1 MAKGKHHYERLKKEL
16 GLHTCVDAFA
26 KQKHDPSAELKG
38 ATMDY
43 KSSLQSHPLAEYEAP
58 SPLPETTENA
68 VCALGLIV
76 ALVGIIA
83 GTVFIIKGVRKA
95 NTAERRGPL

>member
-26 KQKHDPSAELKG
+26 KQRHDPSAELKG

-43 KSSLQSHPLAEYEAP
+43 KSSLQSHPLEYNT
-58 SPLPETTENA
+58 LNTMK
-68 VCALGLIV
+68 LLI
-76 ALVGIIA
+76 L
-83 GTVFIIKGVRKA
+83 FESK
-95 NTAERRGPL
+95 EP

>member
-1 MAKGKHHYERLKKEL
+1 MAVRRL
-16 GLHTCVDAFA
+16 TYFS
-26 KQKHDPSAELKG
+26 P
-38 ATMDY
+38 
-43 KSSLQSHPLAEYEAP
+43 EYEAP

-83 GTVFIIKGVRKA
+83 GTVFIINPAQRFS
-95 NTAERRGPL
+95 

>member
-16 GLHTCVDAFA
+16 GLHTCVDTFA

-43 KSSLQSHPLAEYEAP
+43 KSSLQSHPLEYNT
-58 SPLPETTENA
+58 LNTMK
-68 VCALGLIV
+68 LLI
-76 ALVGIIA
+76 L
-83 GTVFIIKGVRKA
+83 FLSK
-95 NTAERRGPL
+95 EP

>member
-1 MAKGKHHYERLKKEL
+1 ML
-16 GLHTCVDAFA
+16 
-26 KQKHDPSAELKG
+26 SATPYHMHFLC
-38 ATMDY
+38 TLTY
-43 KSSLQSHPLAEYEAP
+43 FSPEYEAP

>member
-1 MAKGKHHYERLKKEL
+1 ML
-16 GLHTCVDAFA
+16 
-26 KQKHDPSAELKG
+26 SAAPYPMHFLC
-38 ATMDY
+38 TLTY
-43 KSSLQSHPLAEYEAP
+43 FSPEYEAP